1 MTGESTRS
9 QSPELTGGAGFT
21 YEAHVAARYL
31 VALLTEGSAPGLNHR
46 IVKRVA
52 LQQKSAG
59 EPLDD
64 VIVDANGVGD
74 ESRLSLQVK
83 RQLTVSSA
91 ATNTDF
97 REVVVNSWAT
107 LHKPDFREN
116 VDRFGTATGTVSAER
131 LRELRRVCE
140 LARNSTDAASF
151 FARGDEHGNAGA
163 DFNTIIGV
171 FRTILADNGIDT
183 SNQDLHRLL
192 KHFVVVQ
199 FDFLSEEATEASD
212 AVEKL
217 RAFLP
222 SQSERAPD
230 LWQQLVG
237 TARDGSGKAGEYDRV
252 TLVSRLGAW
261 YRLAPAPSLRA
272 DLEILERFA
281 ADGIASVL
289 TDIAGSRIDR
299 PRLREEVRLA
309 SEQHRFVQ
317 IRGLPGTGKSVLLH
331 DLAVAHRTTGITL
344 FLKSDRLQ
352 GNNWIEFAAALGLS
366 TTDPRLL
373 LTELAAGG
381 PPVLFLDGIDR
392 INGAHRNV
400 IVDLLNTVFATPDSP
415 WKVIATL
422 RDTGIEPLRTWL
434 PKAAI
439 GDRVGSVE
447 VPAFDDAE
455 AEVLSEQQPSLRPL
469 LLGNPRLQAVAR
481 RPFFASVLAKTT
493 PDESGTDAPAPQSE
507 ADLIK
512 QWWKGGGY
520 GADAA
525 SVLQRKRALLEIAS
539 KCASRSGMNVRLS
552 RLAPETAACL
562 YELVEDGIIQAVG
575 DDDRYRFAHDIYFE
589 WSFYQLLQDRED
601 DWIPALTEAG
611 EPPVLGRVVELLAQS
626 KLASGEWAAGLATL
640 EASPLRAQWRRA
652 WLIGPL
658 ASADFEE
665 HQDAFESAVSADGYK
680 SLNQLLV
687 WFQAER
693 TTPNA
698 LVLQNESLSYSGPER
713 IQYADRFGWPS
724 DPRAWRRLIEW
735 AIEREGQLPAEM
747 VPNLVSVFEV
757 WQNAFSMTPNPV
769 SQSIVDKALD
779 WLVDLENRRY
789 ASGWP
794 YDHGRWQGLD
804 GDTLDEL
811 ESSLRVLVLTSAIA
825 YPAQAARY
833 LSHLNE
839 SRRYRRKAFSDV
851 LIYSTTLAQAV
862 PDDLV
867 GLFRSEML
875 ALLPEDQLAEWA
887 REREEQ
893 IRELQRI
900 RALPESERQ
909 AYERFPMSP
918 MLPSHLGDHDW
929 HDLAIE
935 EHHGHF
941 FPASPLREPFR
952 SLFEHSPAH
961 ARTLVR
967 TVVNHATTAW
977 RQLHQHPEGARGTP
991 LPLELEFPWGR
1002 QTFWGDPGH
1011 YQWFRGGQSPYTV
1024 ASALMAL
1031 ERWAFAEIDKGRP
1044 VDEVARDVLE
1054 GHDNWAVLG
1063 VATTLY
1069 LETLQVSAVSAALIG
1084 SQRLWKVD
1092 LARQLRDQSART
1104 NLMGFGGML
1113 GEKKK
1118 VDRPHYDAVD
1128 ADNRRRCRQWSL
1140 RDLTPL
1146 HLFADDAIRSTFVDA
1161 VAQFP
1166 EQLPFNYAEEAG
1178 DPDHVAD
1185 LRTTAE
1191 IWAEWAKPENYHVG
1205 TPDPE
1210 TARILVNFHNPRA
1223 QAPDVQALLA
1233 QTNASMQPHSLW
1245 IWVHGYFETGQP
1257 PDGFTLDHA
1266 VRIAQSLDG
1275 PELFNAQSDS
1285 DLDLEVTRG
1294 AVCGVAAVVKC
1305 FGTEPEPA
1313 LLAWASDVVA
1323 RGSRMPVPTG
1333 DAWSSVAVVPWHPG
1347 IFIARACAADIHR
1360 GRDSETA
1367 KSILYALCGH
1377 PVDGVSLAAFEAALS
1392 GWNDDKRFAW
1402 IALDLAVRLAEG
1414 TRRNGQLPEAERAAQ
1429 RASEIDVH
1437 VRNARASYAEGT
1449 AYPDI
1454 SAPSPPWVESPED
1467 TADTPSRR
1475 RAASEGWQRSERYW
1489 RAEHFGTILGN
1500 APLEQMLSDPQR
1512 REQCLQLLD
1521 RLLDWTLEFINPS
1534 WDENP
1539 DKRSSRSTGLG
1550 TWIPDYAHALAR
1562 IVAVLGAGEMSARYL
1577 QRIFSL
1583 EDELCASFLNPFV
1596 SRLTAQVMDAPEV
1609 PADAIEILL
1618 ACTDRLLADRAF
1630 DSWRRRDA
1638 IYGFDLPYLVRNLFF
1653 VGIEQANGAA
1663 RFANGSWK
1671 DIDSILP
1678 IVDKLVRA
1686 AGQKSSVM
1694 ENYLTLCERA
1704 AGRYPTEVFADQVLA
1719 VLGDQ
1724 DLPAWRNTMLAG
1736 RIAGLV
1742 QVHAD
1747 RGAPLELS
1755 LSRKLLQ
1762 ILDHLVDMGDR
1773 RSAALQLSDAFKDV
1787 RLPRTS
1793 EVQIQ
1798 AG

>member
-1 MTGESTRS
+1 MTGESTRN

-21 YEAHVAARYL
+21 YEAHVAARYF
-31 VALLTEGSAPGLNHR
+31 VGLLTEGSAPGLNHR

-64 VIVDANGVGD
+64 VIVDANGISD
-74 ESRLSLQVK
+74 QSRLSLQVK
-83 RQLTVSSA
+83 RQLTISSA

-107 LHKPDFREN
+107 LHKPGFREN
-116 VDRFGTATGTVSAER
+116 IDRFGAATGTISAER

-140 LARNSTDAASF
+140 LARHSTDAASF
-151 FARGDEHGNAGA
+151 FARGAEHGNAGA
-163 DFNTIIGV
+163 DFNAIIDL
-171 FRTILADNGIDT
+171 FRTILADNGIHA
-183 SNQDLHRLL
+183 SNDDLYRLL
-192 KHFVVVQ
+192 KHFVVIQ
-199 FDFLSEEATEASD
+199 FDFLSEEATQASG

-237 TARDGSGKAGEYDRV
+237 MARDGAGKAAEYDRT
-252 TLVSRLGAW
+252 TLVSRLGAQF
-261 YRLAPAPSLRA
+261 RLAPAPSLRA
-272 DLEILERFA
+272 DLEILERFS
-281 ADGIASVL
+281 ADGIASVI
-289 TDIAGSRIDR
+289 TDIAGSRINR
-299 PRLREEVRLA
+299 SRLREEVGLS

-317 IRGLPGTGKSVLLH
+317 IRGLPGTGKSVLLQ
-331 DLAVAHRTTGITL
+331 DLAVEHRKIGVAL
-344 FLKSDRLQ
+344 FLKTDRLQ
-352 GNNWIEFAAALGLS
+352 GNNWIEFAVALGLS

-381 PPVLFLDGIDR
+381 PPILFLDGIDR
-392 INGAHRNV
+392 INGARRNV
-400 IVDLLNTVFATPDSP
+400 IVDLLNTMFAAPDSP
-415 WKVIATL
+415 WRVIATL

-447 VPAFDDAE
+447 VSTFDDAE
-455 AEVLSEQQPSLRPL
+455 AETLSAQLPSLRPL
-469 LLGNPRLQAVAR
+469 LQGNPRLQAIAR

-493 PDESGTDAPAPQSE
+493 PDEAGTDAPAPRSE

-552 RLAPETAACL
+552 RLAPESAACL
-562 YELVEDGIIQAVG
+562 HELVEDGIIQAVG

-589 WSFYQLLQDRED
+589 WSFYQFLQNRED
-601 DWIPALTEAG
+601 NWIPALTEAG

-640 EASPLRAQWRRA
+640 EASALRAQWRRA

-658 ASADFEE
+658 ASADFED
-665 HQDAFESAVSADGYK
+665 HQSAFESAVSADGYK
-680 SLNQLLV
+680 RLNQLLV

-698 LVLQNESLSYSGPER
+698 LVLQSESLPYSGQER

-735 AIEREGQLPAEM
+735 AIEREAQLPAEV

-769 SQSIVDKALD
+769 SQSIVDKALG
-779 WLVDLENRRY
+779 WLVDIENRRY
-789 ASGWP
+789 ANGWS

-839 SRRYRRKAFSDV
+839 PRRYRRKAFSDV
-851 LIYSTTLAQAV
+851 LIYSTTLAQSV
-862 PDDLV
+862 QDDLV
-867 GLFRSEML
+867 GLFRTEML

-909 AYERFPMSP
+909 AYERFQMSP

-929 HDLAIE
+929 HDLAIK
-935 EHHGHF
+935 EHHGLF

-952 SLFEHSPAH
+952 SLFEHSPAY
-961 ARTLVR
+961 ARDLVR

-977 RQLHQHPEGARGTP
+977 RQLHQYPEGARGTP
-991 LPLELEFPWGR
+991 LPLELEFPWGQ
-1002 QTFWGDPGH
+1002 QTFWGDPEH

-1054 GHDNWAVLG
+1054 GHDNWAALG
-1063 VATTLY
+1063 IATALY
-1069 LETLQVSAVSAALIG
+1069 LETQQVSAVSTALIG

-1092 LARQLRDQSART
+1092 LTRQLRDQSART

-1113 GEKKK
+1113 GDRKR

-1128 ADNRRRCRQWSL
+1128 SDNRRRCRQWSL

-1146 HLFADDAIRSTFVDA
+1146 HLFSDDDAIRSAFVAA
-1161 VAQFP
+1161 VARFP
-1166 EQLPFNYAEEAG
+1166 QQLPFNYAEEAG
-1178 DPDHVAD
+1178 DLEHVAD

-1210 TARILVNFHNPRA
+1210 TERIPVNFHNPRA
-1223 QAPDVQALLA
+1223 HAPDVQASLA

-1245 IWVHGYFETGQP
+1245 IWVQSYFETGQP
-1257 PDGFTLDHA
+1257 PDSLTLDHA
-1266 VRIAQSLDG
+1266 FRTAQALDG
-1275 PELFNAQSDS
+1275 PELFNAQGGS

-1305 FGTEPEPA
+1305 FIAEPEPA

-1323 RGSRMPVPTG
+1323 RGSRMPAPTV
-1333 DAWSSVAVVPWHPG
+1333 DAQSSVAVVPWHPG

-1360 GRDSETA
+1360 DRDAETA
-1367 KSILYALCGH
+1367 KSILYVLCGH

-1392 GWNDDKRFAW
+1392 GWHDDQRFAW

-1414 TRRNGQLPEAERAAQ
+1414 TWRNGQLPEAERAAQ

-1437 VRNARASYAEGT
+1437 LRNAKARYAEGA

-1454 SAPSPPWVESPED
+1454 SAPPPPWVESPED
-1467 TADTPSRR
+1467 TPDTAPRWRSTP
-1475 RAASEGWQRSERYW
+1475 EGWQRSERYW
-1489 RAEHFGTILGN
+1489 RAEHFGKILGN
-1500 APLEQMLSDPQR
+1500 TPLEEMLSDPQR

-1521 RLLDWTLEFINPS
+1521 RLLDWTLEYINPS

-1539 DKRSSRSTGLG
+1539 DERSSRSTNLG
-1550 TWIPDYAHALAR
+1550 TWIPDYACALAR
-1562 IVAVLGAGEMSARYL
+1562 IVAVLGAGELRVRYL

-1583 EDELCASFLNPFV
+1583 DDALCASFLNPFV
-1596 SRLTAQVMDAPEV
+1596 SRLTAQVMDAAEFPV
-1609 PADAIEILL
+1609 DAIEVLL

-1630 DSWRRRDA
+1630 ESWRRRDSL
-1638 IYGFDLPYLVRNLFF
+1638 YGFDLPYLVRNLLF
-1653 VGIEQANGAA
+1653 VGIDQANGAA
-1663 RFANGSWK
+1663 RFANGDWS
-1671 DIDSILP
+1671 DIACILP
-1678 IVDKLVRA
+1678 IVDRLVRA
-1686 AGQKSSVM
+1686 AGRKSSVM

-1704 AGRYPTEVFADQVLA
+1704 AGRYPTELFADQILT

-1724 DLPAWRNTMLAG
+1724 DLSAWRNTMLAG

-1742 QVHAD
+1742 QAHAD
-1747 RGAPLELS
+1747 RGAPLEVA

-1793 EVQIQ
+1793 
-1798 AG
+1798 

>member
-1 MTGESTRS
+1 MNDAPSRT

-52 LQQKSAG
+52 LQQRSAG

-74 ESRLSLQVK
+74 QSRLSLQVK
-83 RQLTVSSA
+83 RQLTISSA

-107 LHKPDFREN
+107 LQKPGFREN
-116 VDRFGTATGTVSAER
+116 VDRFGAATGTVSAER

-151 FARGDEHGNAGA
+151 FARGGEHGNAGA
-163 DFNTIIGV
+163 DFNTNIGV
-171 FRTILADNGIDT
+171 FRAILADNGIGA
-183 SNQDLHRLL
+183 SNEDLHRLL
-192 KHFVVVQ
+192 KHLVLIQ
-199 FDFLSEEATEASD
+199 FDFLSEDATHTSD

-217 RAFLP
+217 RAFVP
-222 SQSERAPD
+222 SQSARAPD
-230 LWQQLVG
+230 LWQQLLG
-237 TARDGSGKAGEYDRV
+237 MARDGAGKAAEYDRV
-252 TLVSRLGAW
+252 TLVSRLGAQ

-272 DLEILERFA
+272 DLEILERFS
-281 ADGIASVL
+281 ADGIASIF

-331 DLAVAHRTTGITL
+331 DLAVEHRTTGIAL

-381 PPVLFLDGIDR
+381 PPILFLDGIDR
-392 INGAHRNV
+392 INGVRRNV
-400 IVDLLNTVFATPDSP
+400 IVDLLNTMFAAPDSP

-434 PKAAI
+434 PQAAI

-455 AEVLSEQQPSLRPL
+455 AETLSEQQPSLRPL
-469 LLGNPRLQAVAR
+469 LLGNPRLQAIAR

-493 PDESGTDAPAPQSE
+493 PDEAGTDAPAPQSE

-512 QWWKGGGY
+512 QWWNGGGY

-552 RLAPETAACL
+552 RLAPETASCL
-562 YELVEDGIIQAVG
+562 HELVEDGIIQVVG

-589 WSFYQLLQDRED
+589 WSFYQFLQDRED
-601 DWIPALTEAG
+601 DWIATLTEAG

-626 KLASGEWAAGLATL
+626 KLASGDWAAGLAIL
-640 EASPLRAQWRRA
+640 EASALRAQWRRA

-658 ASADFEE
+658 ASADFED
-665 HQDAFESAVSADGYK
+665 HQGAFESAVSADGYK
-680 SLNQLLV
+680 RLNQLLV
-687 WFQAER
+687 WLQAER

-698 LVLQNESLSYSGPER
+698 LVLQNESLPYSGTER

-735 AIEREGQLPAEM
+735 AIEREGQLPAEV

-769 SQSIVDKALD
+769 SQSIVDKTLD
-779 WLVDLENRRY
+779 WLVDIENRRY
-789 ASGWP
+789 ANGWP
-794 YDHGRWQGLD
+794 QDHGRWQGLD

-825 YPAQAARY
+825 YPAQVARY

-851 LIYSTTLAQAV
+851 VIYSTTLAQAV

-867 GLFRSEML
+867 GLFRNEML

-952 SLFEHSPAH
+952 ALFDHSPAH
-961 ARTLVR
+961 ARALAR

-1002 QTFWGDPGH
+1002 QTFWGDQGQ

-1031 ERWAFAEIDKGRP
+1031 ERWAFTELDKGRP

-1063 VATTLY
+1063 IATALY
-1069 LETLQVSAVSAALIG
+1069 LETQQVSAVSAALIG

-1092 LARQLRDQSART
+1092 LARQLWDQSTRT

-1128 ADNRRRCRQWSL
+1128 ADNRRRCRQLSL

-1146 HLFADDAIRSTFVDA
+1146 HLFADDAIRSAFVDA
-1161 VAQFP
+1161 VTRFP
-1166 EQLPFNYAEEAG
+1166 EQLPFNYAEEAN
-1178 DPDHVAD
+1178 DPEHVAD

-1191 IWAEWAKPENYHVG
+1191 IWAEWAKPENYRVG

-1210 TARILVNFHNPRA
+1210 TARIPIDFHNPRA
-1223 QAPDVQALLA
+1223 QAPDVQASLA

-1245 IWVHGYFETGQP
+1245 VWVHSYFETEQP
-1257 PDGFTLDHA
+1257 PEGFTLEQA

-1275 PELFNAQSDS
+1275 PDLFNPQAGS

-1305 FGTEPEPA
+1305 FVAEPEPA
-1313 LLAWASDVVA
+1313 LLAWASDVIS
-1323 RGSRMPVPTG
+1323 RGSRTPVPTV
-1333 DAWSSVAVVPWHPG
+1333 DAWSSVAVIPWHPG
-1347 IFIARACAADIHR
+1347 IFIARACAVDIHR
-1360 GRDSETA
+1360 GRDAEAA
-1367 KSILYALCGH
+1367 KSTLYAFCGH
-1377 PVDGVSLAAFEAALS
+1377 PVDVVSLAAFKAAMS
-1392 GWNDDKRFAW
+1392 CWGDDSRFAW

-1414 TRRNGQLPEAERAAQ
+1414 ARRNGQVLEAEHATQ
-1429 RASEIDVH
+1429 RAIEIGQL
-1437 VRNARASYAEGT
+1437 VRDAQARHAEGT
-1449 AYPDI
+1449 GYWDI
-1454 SAPSPPWVESPED
+1454 SSPPPPWVRTPEGEPD
-1467 TADTPSRR
+1467 TLRR
-1475 RAASEGWQRSERYW
+1475 RRTAPGGWQRSDRYW
-1489 RAEHFGTILGN
+1489 RAEHFGETLGN
-1500 APLEQMLSDPQR
+1500 APLEQMLSDPLR

-1521 RLLDWTLEFINPS
+1521 KLLDWTLEYINPS

-1539 DKRSSRSTGLG
+1539 DERSSRSTDLG
-1550 TWIPDYAHALAR
+1550 TWIPDYARVLAR
-1562 IVAVLGAGEMSARYL
+1562 ISAVLGASETSARYL

-1596 SRLTAQVMDAPEV
+1596 SHLTAQVMDAPEV
-1609 PADAIEILL
+1609 PADTIEILL

-1630 DSWRRRDA
+1630 ESWRRRDSL
-1638 IYGFDLPYLVRNLFF
+1638 YGFDLPYLVRNLFF
-1653 VGIEQANGAA
+1653 VGIERANGAA
-1663 RFANGSWK
+1663 RFANGDWS
-1671 DIDSILP
+1671 DIASILP
-1678 IVDKLVRA
+1678 IADRLVRS
-1686 AGQKSSVM
+1686 AGRKSSVM
-1694 ENYLTLCERA
+1694 EHYLTLCERA
-1704 AGRYPTEVFADQVLA
+1704 ADRYPTELFAEQILA
-1719 VLGDQ
+1719 VLGDE
-1724 DLPAWRNTMLAG
+1724 DLPAWRNTMLTG

-1742 QVHAD
+1742 QAHAD
-1747 RGAPLELS
+1747 RGAPLELA

-1762 ILDHLVDMGDR
+1762 ILDWLVDMGDR

-1787 RLPRTS
+1787 RFPPPEASRPR
-1793 EVQIQ
+1793 
-1798 AG
+1798 

>member
-1 MTGESTRS
+1 MTKKSTRS

-64 VIVDANGVGD
+64 VVVDASGVGD
-74 ESRLSLQVK
+74 QSRLSMQVK
-83 RQLTVSSA
+83 RQLTISSA

-107 LHKPDFREN
+107 LQKPGFREN
-116 VDRFGTATGTVSAER
+116 VDRFGAATGTVSAER
-131 LRELRRVCE
+131 LRGLRRVCE
-140 LARNSTDAASF
+140 LARSSTDAASF
-151 FARGDEHGNAGA
+151 FARGNTRGNAGA
-163 DFNTIIGV
+163 DFNAIIGD
-171 FRTILADNGIDT
+171 FRTILADNGIDA
-183 SNQDLHRLL
+183 SSENLYLLL
-192 KHFVVVQ
+192 KHFVVIQ
-199 FDFLSEEATEASD
+199 LDFLNEEATHASG
-212 AVEKL
+212 AVEEL

-237 TARDGSGKAGEYDRV
+237 MARDGAGKAAEYDRV
-252 TLVSRLGAW
+252 ILVSRLGAQ

-272 DLEILERFA
+272 ELEILEQVS
-281 ADGIASVL
+281 ADGIASVF

-331 DLAVAHRTTGITL
+331 DLAVEHRKTGITL

-352 GNNWIEFAAALGLS
+352 GNNWIEFATALGLS
-366 TTDPRLL
+366 TTNPQLL

-381 PPVLFLDGIDR
+381 PPILFLDGIDR
-392 INGAHRNV
+392 VSGTCRNIV
-400 IVDLLNTVFATPDSP
+400 VDLLNTMFAAPDSP
-415 WKVIATL
+415 WRVIATL

-434 PKAAI
+434 PQAAI
-439 GDRVGSVE
+439 GQAVGSVE

-455 AEVLSEQQPSLRPL
+455 AETLSAQQPSLRPL
-469 LLGNPRLQAVAR
+469 LLGNLKLQAIAR
-481 RPFFASVLAKTT
+481 RPFFASVLVKAT
-493 PDESGTDAPAPQSE
+493 PGEAGIDGAAPRSE

-525 SVLQRKRALLEIAS
+525 SALQRKRALLEIAS

-552 RLAPETAACL
+552 RLTPESAACL
-562 YELVEDGIIQAVG
+562 HELVEDGIIQAVS

-589 WSFYQLLQDRED
+589 WSFYQFLQDRED
-601 DWIPALTEAG
+601 DWIAALTEAG

-626 KLASGEWAAGLATL
+626 KLASGDWAAGLAAL
-640 EASPLRAQWRRA
+640 EASVLRAQWRRA

-658 ASADFEE
+658 ASVDFEDR
-665 HQDAFESAVSADGYK
+665 QGAFESVVSADGYK
-680 SLNQLLV
+680 RLSQLLV

-698 LVLQNESLSYSGPER
+698 LILRNEGLPYSGPER
-713 IQYADRFGWPS
+713 IRYADRFGWPS

-735 AIEREGQLPAEM
+735 AIEREGQFPAEV

-769 SQSIVDKALD
+769 SQSIVDKTLD
-779 WLVDLENRRY
+779 WLVDIENRRY
-789 ASGWP
+789 ANGWP
-794 YDHGRWQGLD
+794 HDHGRWQGLD

-833 LSHLNE
+833 LSHLSE
-839 SRRYRRKAFSDV
+839 SGRYRRKAFSDV

-867 GLFRSEML
+867 GLFRNEML

-887 REREEQ
+887 REREEK

-918 MLPSHLGDHDW
+918 MLPSRLGDRDW
-929 HDLAIE
+929 NDLAIE

-952 SLFEHSPAH
+952 SLFEHSPGH
-961 ARTLVR
+961 ALALVR
-967 TVVNHATTAW
+967 MVVNHATTAW
-977 RQLHQHPEGARGTP
+977 RQLHQYPEGARGTP

-1002 QTFWGDPGH
+1002 QTFWGDQGQ

-1044 VDEVARDVLE
+1044 VDEVARDVLD

-1063 VATTLY
+1063 LATALY
-1069 LETLQVSAVSAALIG
+1069 LETQQVSAVSAALIG

-1092 LARQLRDQSART
+1092 LTRQLRDQSTRT
-1104 NLMGFGGML
+1104 NLTGFGGML
-1113 GEKKK
+1113 GEKKE

-1128 ADNRRRCRQWSL
+1128 AYNRRRCRQWSL

-1146 HLFADDAIRSTFVDA
+1146 HLFADDVIRSTFVDA
-1161 VAQFP
+1161 VTRFP
-1166 EQLPFNYAEEAG
+1166 EQLPFNYAEEAN
-1178 DPDHVAD
+1178 DPEHVAD

-1191 IWAEWAKPENYHVG
+1191 IWAEWAKPENYRVG

-1210 TARILVNFHNPRA
+1210 TARIPIDFHNPRA
-1223 QAPDVQALLA
+1223 QAPDVQASLA

-1245 IWVHGYFETGQP
+1245 VWVHSYFESGKP
-1257 PDGFTLDHA
+1257 PDGFTLDQA
-1266 VRIAQSLDG
+1266 VQIAQSLDG
-1275 PELFNAQSDS
+1275 PDLFNPQAGS

-1294 AVCGVAAVVKC
+1294 AVCGVAAIVKC
-1305 FGTEPEPA
+1305 FVAEPEPA
-1313 LLAWASDVVA
+1313 LLAWASDVIS
-1323 RGSRMPVPTG
+1323 RGGRMPTPVVDT
-1333 DAWSSVAVVPWHPG
+1333 WSSVAIKPWHPG

-1360 GRDSETA
+1360 RRDVEAA
-1367 KSILYALCGH
+1367 KSVLYALCGY
-1377 PVDGVSLAAFEAALS
+1377 PVDGVSLAAFEAVMS
-1392 GWNDDKRFAW
+1392 CWGVDNRFAW

-1414 TRRNGQLPEAERAAQ
+1414 TRRNGHVPEAERAVQ
-1429 RASEIDVH
+1429 RATEIDEL
-1437 VRNARASYAEGT
+1437 VRDAQARHAKGAG
-1449 AYPDI
+1449 YPDI
-1454 SAPSPPWVESPED
+1454 LSPPQPWIRTPEGESETHP
-1467 TADTPSRR
+1467 RR
-1475 RAASEGWQRSERYW
+1475 SAAPEGWQRSERYW
-1489 RAEHFGTILGN
+1489 RAEHFGKILGS
-1500 APLEQMLSDPQR
+1500 APLEQMLSDRQR

-1521 RLLDWTLEFINPS
+1521 GLLDWTFEYINPS
-1534 WDENP
+1534 WDESP
-1539 DKRSSRSTGLG
+1539 DERSSRSTDLG
-1550 TWIPDYAHALAR
+1550 TWIPNYSRALAR
-1562 IVAVLGAGEMSARYL
+1562 ILAELGAGEMISRYL

-1583 EDELCASFLNPFV
+1583 KDELCASFLNPFV
-1596 SRLTAQVMDAPEV
+1596 SHLTAQVMDATEV
-1609 PADAIEILL
+1609 SADAIEILL

-1630 DSWRRRDA
+1630 ESWRRRDSL
-1638 IYGFDLPYLVRNLFF
+1638 YGYDLPYLVRNLLF
-1653 VGIEQANGAA
+1653 VGIDQASGAA
-1663 RFANGSWK
+1663 RFANGDWS
-1671 DIDSILP
+1671 DITSILP
-1678 IVDKLVRA
+1678 IVNRLVRT
-1686 AGQKSSVM
+1686 AGRKSSVM
-1694 ENYLTLCERA
+1694 QNYLTLCERA
-1704 AGRYPTEVFADQVLA
+1704 AGWYPTELFADQILA

-1724 DLPAWRNTMLAG
+1724 DLPAWRNTLLPG

-1742 QVHAD
+1742 QAHAD
-1747 RGAPLELS
+1747 RGAPLELAR
-1755 LSRKLLQ
+1755 SRKLLQ
-1762 ILDHLVDMGDR
+1762 ILDRLVDMGDR

-1787 RLPRTS
+1787 RFS
-1793 EVQIQ
+1793 
-1798 AG
+1798 

>member
-1 MTGESTRS
+1 MTEESTRG

-74 ESRLSLQVK
+74 QSRLSLQVK
-83 RQLTVSSA
+83 RQLTISSA

-107 LHKPDFREN
+107 LQKPNFREN
-116 VDRFGTATGTVSAER
+116 VDLFGAATGTVSPER

-151 FARGDEHGNAGA
+151 FARGGEHGNAGA
-163 DFNTIIGV
+163 DFNAIIGI
-171 FRTILADNGIDT
+171 FRTILADDGIDA
-183 SNQDLHRLL
+183 SNEDLHRLL
-192 KHFVVVQ
+192 KHFVVIQ

-212 AVEKL
+212 AVENL

-230 LWQQLVG
+230 LWQHLVG
-237 TARDGSGKAGEYDRV
+237 MARDGAGKAAEYDRV
-252 TLVSRLGAW
+252 TLVSRLGAQF
-261 YRLAPAPSLRA
+261 RLAPAPSLRA
-272 DLEILERFA
+272 DLEILERFS
-281 ADGIASVL
+281 ADGIASVF

-331 DLAVAHRTTGITL
+331 DLAVEHRTAGVAL

-352 GNNWIEFAAALGLS
+352 GNNWIEFANALGLS

-381 PPVLFLDGIDR
+381 PPILFLDGIDR
-392 INGAHRNV
+392 INGARRNI
-400 IVDLLNTVFATPDSP
+400 IVDLLNTMFAAPDNP
-415 WKVIATL
+415 WRVVATL

-434 PKAAI
+434 PQAAI
-439 GDRVGSVE
+439 GRGIGSVE
-447 VPAFDDAE
+447 VPAFDDTESE
-455 AEVLSEQQPSLRPL
+455 ALSAQQPSLRPL
-469 LLGNPRLQAVAR
+469 LLGNPKLQAVAR

-493 PDESGTDAPAPQSE
+493 PTAAGADAPAPQSE

-525 SVLQRKRALLEIAS
+525 SVPKRKRALLEIAS
-539 KCASRSGMNVRLS
+539 KCASRSGMNVCLS
-552 RLAPETAACL
+552 RLTPETAACL
-562 YELVEDGIIQAVG
+562 HELVEDGIIQAVG

-589 WSFYQLLQDRED
+589 WAFYQFLQDRED
-601 DWIPALTEAG
+601 DWIATLTEAG

-626 KLASGEWAAGLATL
+626 KLAGGDWAASLAAL
-640 EASPLRAQWRRA
+640 EASVLRAQWRRA

-658 ASADFEE
+658 TSADFEDHE
-665 HQDAFESAVSADGYK
+665 GAFESAVSVNGYK
-680 SLNQLLV
+680 RLNQLLV

-698 LVLQNESLSYSGPER
+698 LVLQNESLPYSGPER

-735 AIEREGQLPAEM
+735 AIEREGQLPAEV

-757 WQNAFSMTPNPV
+757 WQNAFWNAPNPV
-769 SQSIVDKALD
+769 SQRIVACALD
-779 WLVDLENRRY
+779 WLIDIENRRH
-789 ASGWP
+789 AGGWP
-794 YDHGRWQGLD
+794 HDHGRWQGLD
-804 GDTLDEL
+804 HDTLDEL
-811 ESSLRVLVLTSAIA
+811 ESSLRVLVLMAAIA

-833 LSHLNE
+833 LGHLNE
-839 SRRYRRKAFSDV
+839 SGRYRRKAFSDV

-867 GLFRSEML
+867 SLFCSEML
-875 ALLPEDQLAEWA
+875 SLLPEDQLAEWA
-887 REREEQ
+887 RERDEQ
-893 IRELQRI
+893 IRELERI
-900 RALPESERQ
+900 RALPDNERQ

-918 MLPSHLGDHDW
+918 MLSSHLGDHDW
-929 HDLAIE
+929 RDLAIE
-935 EHHGHF
+935 DHHGQF

-961 ARTLVR
+961 ARALVL
-967 TVVNHATTAW
+967 TIVNHATTAW

-991 LPLELEFPWGR
+991 LPLELKFPWGR

-1031 ERWAFAEIDKGRP
+1031 EHWAFAEIDKGRP

-1063 VATTLY
+1063 IATALY
-1069 LETLQVSAVSAALIG
+1069 LETQQVSAVSAALIG

-1092 LARQLRDQSART
+1092 LIRQLQDQCART
-1104 NLMGFGGML
+1104 NLTGFGGML

-1146 HLFADDAIRSTFVDA
+1146 HLFAGDAIRTAFVEA
-1161 VAQFP
+1161 VARFP
-1166 EQLPFNYAEEAG
+1166 EELPFNYAEETN
-1178 DPDHVAD
+1178 DPELVAD

-1205 TPDPE
+1205 RPDPE
-1210 TARILVNFHNPRA
+1210 TARIPVNFHNPRA
-1223 QAPDVQALLA
+1223 QAPDVQASLA

-1245 IWVHGYFETGQP
+1245 IWVHSYFETRQP
-1257 PDGFTLDHA
+1257 PDGFTLDQA
-1266 VRIAQSLDG
+1266 VRIAQSLDSQD
-1275 PELFNAQSDS
+1275 LFNAQAGS
-1285 DLDLEVTRG
+1285 DLDREVTLG
-1294 AVCGVAAVVKC
+1294 AVCGAAAVVKC
-1305 FGTEPEPA
+1305 FVTEPEPA
-1313 LLAWASDVVA
+1313 LLAWASDVIS
-1323 RGSRMPVPTG
+1323 RGSRMPAPSV
-1333 DAWSSVAVVPWHPG
+1333 DAWSSVAVNPWHPG

-1360 GRDSETA
+1360 GRDVEAA
-1367 KSILYALCGH
+1367 KSTLYALCGH
-1377 PVDGVSLAAFEAALS
+1377 PVDVVSLAAFEAAMS
-1392 GWNDDKRFAW
+1392 CWGDDNRFAW

-1414 TRRNGQLPEAERAAQ
+1414 TRRGGQVSEAERAMQ
-1429 RASEIDVH
+1429 RAAEIGELIHDAQ
-1437 VRNARASYAEGT
+1437 ARHADGNT
-1449 AYPDI
+1449 YPEI
-1454 SAPSPPWVESPED
+1454 SSPPPPWVRTPEGEP
-1467 TADTPSRR
+1467 DTPHRR
-1475 RAASEGWQRSERYW
+1475 RAAPGDWQRSERYW
-1489 RAEHFGTILGN
+1489 RAEHFGETLGK

-1521 RLLDWTLEFINPS
+1521 LLLDWTLEYINPS
-1534 WDENP
+1534 WDEHP
-1539 DKRSSRSTGLG
+1539 DGRSSRSTDLG
-1550 TWIPDYAHALAR
+1550 KWIPDYARVLAR
-1562 IVAVLGAGEMSARYL
+1562 IAAVLGASEMNNRYL

-1596 SRLTAQVMDAPEV
+1596 SHLTAQVMDTAEV
-1609 PADAIEILL
+1609 PVGAIELLL

-1630 DSWRRRDA
+1630 EPWRRRDSLH
-1638 IYGFDLPYLVRNLFF
+1638 GFDLPYLVRNLFF

-1663 RFANGSWK
+1663 RFANGDWS
-1671 DIDSILP
+1671 DITSILP
-1678 IVDKLVRA
+1678 IADRLVRA
-1686 AGQKSSVM
+1686 AGRQSSVM
-1694 ENYLTLCERA
+1694 QHYLTLCERA
-1704 AGRYPTEVFADQVLA
+1704 AGWYPTERFADQILA

-1724 DLPAWRNTMLAG
+1724 DPPAWRNTILAG

-1742 QVHAD
+1742 QAHAD
-1747 RGAPLELS
+1747 RSAPLELA

-1762 ILDHLVDMGDR
+1762 ILDRLVDMGDR

-1787 RLPRTS
+1787 RFPARSTELHPR
-1793 EVQIQ
+1793 
-1798 AG
+1798 